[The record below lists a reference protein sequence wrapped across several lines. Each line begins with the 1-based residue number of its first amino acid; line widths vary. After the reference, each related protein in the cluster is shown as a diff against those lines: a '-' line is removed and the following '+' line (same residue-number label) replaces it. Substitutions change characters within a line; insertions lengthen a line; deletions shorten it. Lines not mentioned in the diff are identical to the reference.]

1 MTDSELYVNSDD
13 YKEDFVFLNT
23 RDIGLDIIVKTPH
36 TEFQKLIED
45 CEKDTTQK
53 AAAILFKQIWA
64 SIKMVT
70 KDGTDKI
77 FNVEPEWSNL
87 MDDIA
92 LFYACRWVLFKKPV
106 PITQMN
112 LAKIE

>member
-1 MTDSELYVNSDD
+1 MTDSELYMNSDD

-23 RDIGLDIIVKTPH
+23 RDIGLDIIVKTSH
-36 TEFQKLIED
+36 TKFQKLIEKIEAENSLEY
-45 CEKDTTQK
+45 CKRIMVSIWIAIKK
-53 AAAILFKQIWA
+53 A
-64 SIKMVT
+64 T

-87 MDDIA
+87 IDDIA